1 MACRTYNYQELET
14 YLTWD
19 VKEVEASAM
28 MGPSRGWVTGWRH
41 EPRWPVQGKGTSDV
55 GGEEWQRPMWVWAG
69 GVKVKDAG
77 EGCGFRQ
84 AGPGQLPIGHPLETE
99 IRGKM
104 FPFWN

>member
-55 GGEEWQRPMWVWAG
+55 GSHVGVGWRGE
-69 GVKVKDAG
+69 G
-77 EGCGFRQ
+77 EGCR
-84 AGPGQLPIGHPLETE
+84 
-99 IRGKM
+99 
-104 FPFWN
+104 